1 MKKFLSFLFKA
12 AVCAACVLICVH
24 AASTV
29 LGPLN
34 KWKNTEPVELTD
46 AGSPYKYYYDELES
60 IEKHAYNE
68 ILSNIYDM
76 PESISIP
83 AIDSEQFNR
92 VFSALLRDN
101 PDLFF
106 VGRKSTLVSNLLS
119 TDCSIEYIID
129 KQDYSAKKAELDS
142 ACEAVLASLSNP
154 DDEWQTE
161 KEIHDYVVKNCE
173 YKIVESE
180 HVYSSAYGALVNGEA
195 ACEGYSKAAK
205 LLLDKAGIESSV
217 VSGISRG
224 FDGEYDPH
232 MWNAVKINGGYY
244 YLDCTWDDPVSNDG
258 KEYIT
263 YSYFNVSDD
272 MIASTH
278 SDISHDFGCDSTQE
292 NYYIKTGRYFSAY
305 DRSDEKTL
313 ARLIADELESGSE
326 TLQIR
331 FGSKEVYDE
340 AVSDLI
346 GGGRIYNVLQIAK
359 NKTNVKFLTD
369 SLSYYKTPDQLLLTV
384 ILETD

>member
-129 KQDYSAKKAELDS
+129 KEDYSAKKAELDS

-161 KEIHDYVVKNCE
+161 KEIHDYIVKNCE

-305 DRSDEKTL
+305 DRSDEKML

>member
-1 MKKFLSFLFKA
+1 MKKFLSFLFQAA
-12 AVCAACVLICVH
+12 AVALCIFICIQIV
-24 AASTV
+24 APIVT
-29 LGPLN
+29 PLN

-46 AGSPYKYYYDELES
+46 AGSPYKCYYNELES

-76 PESISIP
+76 PESIRIP

-106 VGRKSTLVSNLLS
+106 VGRKSTLVSHLLD
-119 TDCSIEYIID
+119 TECSIEYIID
-129 KQDYSAKKAELDS
+129 KEDYSAKKAELDS
-142 ACEAVLASLSNP
+142 VCKAVLSSLSNP

-161 KEIHDYVVKNCE
+161 KEIHDYIVKNCE

-205 LLLDKAGIESSV
+205 LLLDMAGIESSV

-224 FDGEYDPH
+224 FDDEYNPH
-232 MWNAVKINGGYY
+232 MWNAVKINGGFY

-278 SDISHDFGCDSTQE
+278 SDISYDFGCDSTQE

-305 DRSDEKTL
+305 DRSDEKAL
-313 ARLIADELESGSE
+313 AKLIASELESGSE
-326 TLQIR
+326 TIQIR
-331 FGSKEVYDE
+331 FGSEEVYDE
-340 AVSDLI
+340 AISDLI
-346 GGGRIYNVLQIAK
+346 SGGRIYNVLQNAQNI
-359 NKTNVKFLTD
+359 TNVKFLTD

>member
-12 AVCAACVLICVH
+12 AVCAACVLMCVH

-129 KQDYSAKKAELDS
+129 KQDYSAKKADLDS

-161 KEIHDYVVKNCE
+161 KEIHDYIVKNCE